1 MDNGESMRGV
11 SSRSASEDQSILPKD
26 PSQRQQLLE
35 LLDAL
40 LTESS
45 ASESAVQA
53 NGIDAHDADRAPL
66 RSLKLVAFVSATA
79 TGDTEQLEFLRSR
92 YLGGLE
98 GHQIVSPVRH
108 LPNSSI
114 SSVADEMSDS
124 FTVGHANLTHC
135 LIRCENNRRLT
146 ELTRVLHAAQGS
158 GSAIVFVD
166 SAHHA
171 QACVIQF
178 AFIHCRNGHD

>member
-45 ASESAVQA
+45 ASESAVQS
-53 NGIDAHDADRAPL
+53 NGLDAHDAECAPL

>member
-1 MDNGESMRGV
+1 MDNAESMRGV

-108 LPNSSI
+108 LPNSST
-114 SSVADEMSDS
+114 DEMSDF
-124 FTVGHANLTHC
+124 FTVGHVNLTHC
-135 LIRCENNRRLT
+135 LIRCDNNRRLT

-171 QACVIQF
+171 QACVI
-178 AFIHCRNGHD
+178 